1 MYASESCTDIIKHL
15 DIQMLPESFIE
26 YAEKYI
32 NEIEKNIK
40 EMKKQKVKAK
50 KIYTF
55 RQGTIEGYPNLQKIL
70 KNKAISELI
79 YI

>member
-1 MYASESCTDIIKHL
+1 MYASESCTDITKNL
-15 DIQMLPESFIE
+15 DIQLLPESFIE

-40 EMKKQKVKAK
+40 EMKKRKVKAK
-50 KIYTF
+50 KIYAF
-55 RQGTIEGYPNLQKIL
+55 RQGSLEGYPNLQKIL

-79 YI
+79 YR

>member
-1 MYASESCTDIIKHL
+1 MYASESCTDITKYL
-15 DIQMLPESFIE
+15 DVQLLPESFIE

-55 RQGTIEGYPNLQKIL
+55 RQGSIEGYPNIQKML

-79 YI
+79 YR

>member
-1 MYASESCTDIIKHL
+1 MYASESCTDIIKNL
-15 DIQMLPESFIE
+15 DIQLLPESFIE

-32 NEIEKNIK
+32 NEIEENIK
-40 EMKKQKVKAK
+40 EMKKRKVKAK

-55 RQGTIEGYPNLQKIL
+55 RQGTLEGYPNLQKIL

-79 YI
+79 YR

>member
-1 MYASESCTDIIKHL
+1 MYASESCTDIIKNL
-15 DIQMLPESFIE
+15 DIQLLPESFIE

-32 NEIEKNIK
+32 NEIEENIK
-40 EMKKQKVKAK
+40 EMKKRKVKAK

-55 RQGTIEGYPNLQKIL
+55 RQGTLEGYPNLQEIL

-79 YI
+79 YR